1 MVLSAL
7 VIAAAIAEGGD
18 EVAQPF
24 FLGAIVFV
32 VLIFVGIGS
41 VYFGKKSGN
50 DRPWHFAI
58 ASFVPISWLGAVL
71 VGFNIAIRISNGKLW
86 SLIAFSALMSFF
98 LMVLVMRK
106 MQLTNR

>member
-1 MVLSAL
+1 MKYILTLLLSMVLSAL

-58 ASFVPISWLGAVL
+58 ASFVPISWLGWGYYRVATQ
-71 VGFNIAIRISNGKLW
+71 IRKSGWRRNGKTD
-86 SLIAFSALMSFF
+86 A
-98 LMVLVMRK
+98 RK
-106 MQLTNR
+106 PHA